1 MVIGGPTAS
10 GKSAIALALA
20 ENLQAKGQRPVV
32 LNADALQVYRD
43 LSVLTARPDAADE
56 ARAPHRLYGVI
67 DGATRGTVA
76 LWLGMIQEEIAAIL
90 QTGGWPI
97 VVGGSGMYLHSLMN
111 GLAIVPEIEAEL
123 RAFTINRH
131 GELGGARFRAEL
143 ATLDPGA
150 AARLHDGDT
159 QRLIRAYEVVKA
171 TGRTLED
178 WQQDKDIAPPAHWR
192 FKTFVVSP
200 TRPVLYSHCDLRFDL
215 MLQRGAAEEVRHL
228 LARQLDLTLP
238 VMKAVGV
245 PELAAV
251 FKGEATITEARV
263 KAQQATRNYAK
274 RQLTWFRHQLPAAM
288 RLEHDRPGEEKENC
302 DLAAKIYAIICK
314 VD

>member
-1 MVIGGPTAS
+1 VVIGGPTAS

-20 ENLQAKGQRPVV
+20 ENLQAKGQRPVI

-171 TGRTLED
+171 TGRTLEE
-178 WQQDKDIAPPAHWR
+178 
-192 FKTFVVSP
+192 
-200 TRPVLYSHCDLRFDL
+200 L
-215 MLQRGAAEEVRHL
+215 AAGQGNCP
-228 LARQLDLTLP
+228 ARQLALQD
-238 VMKAVGV
+238 
-245 PELAAV
+245 
-251 FKGEATITEARV
+251 
-263 KAQQATRNYAK
+263 
-274 RQLTWFRHQLPAAM
+274 FRSQP
-288 RLEHDRPGEEKENC
+288 DPPGS
-302 DLAAKIYAIICK
+302 LQSL
-314 VD
+314 